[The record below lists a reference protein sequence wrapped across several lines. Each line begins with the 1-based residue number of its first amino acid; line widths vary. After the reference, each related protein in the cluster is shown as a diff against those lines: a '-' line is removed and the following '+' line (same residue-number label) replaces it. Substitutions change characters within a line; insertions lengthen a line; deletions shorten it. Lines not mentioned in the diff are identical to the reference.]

1 MVWCFAGRYE
11 RHLRKRMAFTDA
23 WSGLCSVTE
32 AVALAPLSP
41 FGLVIIAR
49 PERLRWL
56 QKMLPVVFYLT
67 P

>member
-11 RHLRKRMAFTDA
+11 RHPSRGWLLQMP

-41 FGLVIIAR
+41 FGLMIIVR
-49 PERLRWL
+49 PERLR
-56 QKMLPVVFYLT
+56 
-67 P
+67 

>member
-11 RHLRKRMAFTDA
+11 RHPSRGWLLQMPQ
-23 WSGLCSVTE
+23 SGLCSVTE

-41 FGLVIIAR
+41 FGWLITVR
-49 PERLRWL
+49 LERLLWR
-56 QKMLPVVFYLT
+56 QKMLPVTFCLT